1 MGGAPL
7 GALRGIG
14 APGGRRRGSIGGMV
28 VRWVPRALLG
38 LFLCFGVLLTGC
50 STESAGTGIGAGAV
64 TTAPSAARSAV
75 PVPPWAGGMRTV
87 DAARLPAEA
96 RETLALIDKGGPFP
110 YARDGIV
117 FGNFEGLLPKHQR
130 GYYHEYTVKTP
141 GAHDRGARRIVTGQG
156 GEIYYTGDHYKSFRA
171 VLR

>member
-1 MGGAPL
+1 MV
-7 GALRGIG
+7 
-14 APGGRRRGSIGGMV
+14 V
-28 VRWVPRALLG
+28 VRWVPRALVG

-50 STESAGTGIGAGAV
+50 SSTEPAGTGAGAV
-64 TTAPSAARSAV
+64 TGAPSAV
-75 PVPPWAGGMRTV
+75 PSWVHGMGTV
-87 DAARLPAEA
+87 DAAGLPAEA
-96 RETLALIDKGGPFP
+96 RTTLALIDKGGPFP

-117 FGNFEGLLPKHQR
+117 FGNFEGMLPKHQR

-156 GEIYYTGDHYKSFRA
+156 GEIYYTDDHYKSFRA